1 MNEKRRFRQ
10 RLKDFD
16 LTLPESKKE
25 YNRMLFTPV
34 AQVYSGIT
42 RVLSFGRDAAWK
54 RKLISL
60 LPEIPEP
67 RILDLACG
75 PGDLSFLLALRYPS
89 ARIEG
94 IDLNTDMLDRAA
106 SNLARMPENIQE
118 IIGLKIIPQGDNRG
132 ARSRYETYTGLILD
146 MNELPFNDG
155 EFDIVSGGYALR
167 NSPDLG
173 RSLAEIHRM
182 LKPGGYAAFL
192 DFSRSSRKHT
202 GRLQLGLLSFW
213 GRLWGRVYHGNPEVY
228 GYIAESLKSFP
239 DQAEF
244 LRLLEG
250 FGFSPVHYLPRM
262 FGMLR
267 ITVIRKN

>member
-1 MNEKRRFRQ
+1 
-10 RLKDFD
+10 
-16 LTLPESKKE
+16 
-25 YNRMLFTPV
+25 MLFTPV

-54 RKLISL
+54 EKLVSL

-89 ARIEG
+89 ARIQG

-106 SNLARMPENIQE
+106 SNLARMPGKIQE
-118 IIGLKIIPQGDNRG
+118 RINFSPG
-132 ARSRYETYTGLILD
+132 D
-146 MNELPFNDG
+146 MNELPFKDG
-155 EFDIVSGGYALR
+155 EFDIISGGYALR

-173 RSLAEIHRM
+173 RLLDEIHRM
-182 LKPGGYAAFL
+182 LKPGGYGAFL
-192 DFSRSSRKHT
+192 DFSRSSRKGL
-202 GRLQLGLLSFW
+202 GRLQIGLLSFW

-244 LRLLEG
+244 LRLLESR
-250 FGFSPVHYLPRM
+250 GFSPLQYLPRM

>member
-16 LTLPESKKE
+16 LTLPESKRE

-42 RVLSFGRDAAWK
+42 RVLSFGRDAVWK
-54 RKLISL
+54 GKLISL

-89 ARIEG
+89 ARIDG
-94 IDLNTDMLDRAA
+94 IDLNTDMLARAA
-106 SNLARMPENIQE
+106 SNLVRMSGNIQE
-118 IIGLKIIPQGDNRG
+118 RINFLPG
-132 ARSRYETYTGLILD
+132 D
-146 MNELPFNDG
+146 MNELPFSDG
-155 EFDIVSGGYALR
+155 EFDIISGGYALR

-192 DFSRSSRKHT
+192 DFSRSSRKRT

-213 GRLWGRVYHGNPEVY
+213 GRLWGQVCHGNPEVY

-244 LRLLEG
+244 LRLLED

>member
-118 IIGLKIIPQGDNRG
+118 RIHFLPG
-132 ARSRYETYTGLILD
+132 D